1 MLGIRA
7 LEFGLE
13 VGMDRAIVKGDS
25 ELVVK
30 VLINEESDLASYGLL
45 ILDARIN
52 LFQFLFKIVLLSY

>member
-45 ILDARIN
+45 IL
-52 LFQFLFKIVLLSY
+52 VGCSY